1 MGWLIGIVVVAAV
14 AALVVWLV
22 QRNKKPQPGFQQPD
36 DVVGTAD
43 FVSTDALKKLQN
55 GDVIEYLGHKWF
67 VRGRLDFNE
76 DGYVW
81 TEHLLDDA
89 EEKRWVS
96 VEEDE
101 GFEVALWHA
110 IPLGDI
116 DQGTAGDRDVIVGGT
131 AYRLQEKGTARF
143 SALGSTGT
151 APSGQAEYADYRS
164 SDGKLLGFE
173 KFGSSWEAS
182 LGEVLQPFELTVFP
196 GSDRPA

>member
-1 MGWLIGIVVVAAV
+1 MIGIVVLAAV
-14 AALVVWLV
+14 AALVVWFV
-22 QRNKKPQPGFQQPD
+22 RRRSKPADGPFQPD

-43 FVSTDALKKLQN
+43 LVSTDALRTLQN

-96 VEEDE
+96 VEDDE
-101 GFEVALWHA
+101 GFEVSLWHS

-116 DQGTAGDRDVIVGGT
+116 DQGTAGDRDVIVAGT
-131 AYRLQEKGTARF
+131 AYRLQERGTARF

-151 APSGQAEYADYRS
+151 APSGQIDYADYRS
-164 SDGKLLGFE
+164 NDGKLLGFE

-182 LGEVLQPFELTVFP
+182 VGEMLQPFELTVFP
-196 GSDRPA
+196 GSDRTE

>member
-1 MGWLIGIVVVAAV
+1 VEWLIGIVAAAIGITIWV
-14 AALVVWLV
+14 M
-22 QRNKKPQPGFQQPD
+22 QRRNKPKPAPAAPE

-43 FVSTDALKKLQN
+43 FVSTEALRRLAN

-96 VEEDE
+96 VEDDE
-101 GFEVALWHA
+101 GFEVSLWHS
-110 IPLGDI
+110 IPVGDI
-116 DQGTAGDRDVIVGGT
+116 DQGTAGDRDVIVAGV
-131 AYRLQEKGTARF
+131 AYRLQEQGTARF

-151 APSGQAEYADYRS
+151 APSGEVGYADYRS
-164 SDGKLLGFE
+164 QDGRLLGFE
-173 KFGSSWEAS
+173 KFGSSWEPS

-196 GSDRPA
+196 GSDRPE